1 MLREIYLDNSATTP
15 VCAEALAAA
24 EHAMRVCYGNPS
36 AVHGAGV
43 AAKTLL
49 DSARATLAAI
59 LGAPPEEVYF
69 SHSGTLANNTA
80 LFGAAALKKKQGN
93 RIVTTAAEH
102 PSVGRCM
109 DQLEAQGFEVIRLP
123 PEKNGGFDPAALTAA
138 INDKT
143 ILVSAMLV
151 NNETG
156 AVNPV
161 EAIRRA
167 VRAANA
173 PALIHTDAV
182 QGFGKLPVNPG
193 RLGVDLLTASGHKLH
208 APKGVGLLYVKKGV
222 RLHPRIFG
230 GGQENGLFSG
240 TEPIPAIAGF
250 AAAVSALPD
259 PAKMLPDMRRKHEL
273 LLAAL
278 SAIPDVAFNSPADCL
293 PHILNVSL
301 SGVPSQVLIN
311 FLSARGMY
319 ISAGSACKKGRR
331 SEVLAAM
338 ELPPERID
346 SAVRISMSRETT
358 EEELLA
364 FADAVKEAA
373 RTLRKKL

>member
-1 MLREIYLDNSATTP
+1 MEIYLDNSATTR
-15 VCAEALAAA
+15 VCKEALAAA
-24 EHAMRVCYGNPS
+24 SAAMTQTYANPS

-49 DSARATLAAI
+49 ESARGTLAGA
-59 LGAPPEEVYF
+59 LGAKPEEIYF

-80 LFGAAALKKKQGN
+80 IFGAVQAKKKQGN

-109 DQLEAQGFEVIRLP
+109 DQLETQGFEVIRLAP
-123 PEKNGGFDPAALTAA
+123 DKNGGFDPAALAEA
-138 INDKT
+138 VNEKT

-156 AVNPV
+156 AINPV
-161 EAIRRA
+161 ETLRRA
-167 VRAANA
+167 VRAAGA

-182 QGFGKLPVNPG
+182 QGFGKLPARPEK
-193 RLGVDLLTASGHKLH
+193 LGVDLLTASGHKLH

-222 RLHPRIFG
+222 RLQPRIFG

-240 TEPIPAIAGF
+240 TEPLPAVAGF
-250 AAAVSALPD
+250 AAAVAALPD
-259 PAKMLPDMRRKHEL
+259 PAKTLPDMRKKHAL
-273 LLAAL
+273 LRAAL
-278 SAIPDVAFNSPADCL
+278 EEIPAVAINSPADCL
-293 PHILNVSL
+293 PYILNFSL
-301 SGVPSQVLIN
+301 EGVPSQVLIN
-311 FLSARGMY
+311 FLSARGIY
-319 ISAGSACKKGRR
+319 VSAGSACKKGHR

-338 ELPPERID
+338 ALPPARID
-346 SAVRISMSRETT
+346 SAIRASMSRDTA

-364 FADAVKEAA
+364 FAAAVAEAA
-373 RTLRKKL
+373 RTLRTKL

>member
-1 MLREIYLDNSATTP
+1 MEIYLDNSATTR
-15 VCAEALAAA
+15 VCEAALHAAEA
-24 EHAMRVCYGNPS
+24 AMTEIYANPS

-49 DSARATLAAI
+49 ESARGALAAA
-59 LGAPPEEVYF
+59 LGAKPEEIFF

-80 LFGAAALKKKQGN
+80 VFGAALAKKRQGN
-93 RIVTTAAEH
+93 RVVTTAAEH

-109 DQLEAQGFEVIRLP
+109 DRLEEQGFEVIRLA
-123 PEKNGGFDPAALTAA
+123 PEKNGGFDPAALAA
-138 INDKT
+138 AVNEKT
-143 ILVSAMLV
+143 VLVSAMLV

-161 EAIRRA
+161 ETLRRA
-167 VRAANA
+167 VRSAGA

-182 QGFGKLPVNPG
+182 QGFGKLPVRPEK
-193 RLGVDLLTASGHKLH
+193 LGVDLLTASGHKLH

-240 TEPIPAIAGF
+240 TEPLPAIAGF
-250 AAAVSALPD
+250 AAAVKALPD
-259 PAKMLPDMRRKHEL
+259 PAKLLPEMRKKSGL
-273 LLAAL
+273 LRAAL
-278 SAIPDVAFNSPADCL
+278 AEIPAVSINSPPDCL
-293 PHILNVSL
+293 PYILNFSL
-301 SGVPSQVLIN
+301 EGVPSQVLIN
-311 FLSARGMY
+311 FLSERG
-319 ISAGSACKKGRR
+319 IFVSAGSACKKGHR

-338 ELPPERID
+338 ALPPARID
-346 SAVRISMSRETT
+346 SAIRASMSRETT

-364 FADAVKEAA
+364 FADAVKTAA
-373 RTLRKKL
+373 KTLRTKL